1 MKKSSIIVAGM
12 ISLSLASC
20 GNLGTGST
28 TTSGTDILSGV
39 LGAITNGNTVSD
51 VLTSVIGLDKPTQQ
65 QIIGTWRY
73 SQPGVAFTSDKLL
86 AKAGGEVVA
95 SQIKEKLKSHYD
107 KVGFSNSNTLITLN
121 SDNTF
126 SAKIDGKAL
135 SGTYTYD
142 QNECKITFKTLLF
155 SLPCYAKGTTN
166 GMSFLFESKKL
177 LSMLQTVA
185 AVSGNAN
192 LQTIGELSQNYE
204 GVRMGFDMRK

>member
-107 KVGFSNSNTLITLN
+107 KVGFTNSNTLITLN

-135 SGTYTYD
+135 SGTYTY
-142 QNECKITFKTLLF
+142 
-155 SLPCYAKGTTN
+155 G
-166 GMSFLFESKKL
+166 
-177 LSMLQTVA
+177 
-185 AVSGNAN
+185 
-192 LQTIGELSQNYE
+192 
-204 GVRMGFDMRK
+204 GF